1 MRRRGFTLIE
11 LLVVIAIIAALIAL
25 LLPAVQSAREAARRA
40 QCTNNLK
47 QLGLAIQSYVDAN
60 GALPPTGL
68 NSNTTTPDI
77 SLKARLLP
85 YIEQAATYAALNMSN
100 KARDPQNSTVRVAYI
115 STLLCPSDTNVP
127 NGSVTV
133 GGVSRTLGYTSYP
146 NNVGLALINGQF
158 DGPTYMLSSITSGP
172 VVTLSAISD
181 GLSNTAIFSEW
192 VRGRGS
198 PQPGSSDGPNEI
210 YNANIPTTG
219 VTLASLADSCQNS
232 TSRFMDTKG
241 ADWLIHF
248 CGEGGCY
255 SHVQTPNLKAC
266 VYNITP
272 TEGLHPTHTIVGASS
287 YHAGGVNVG
296 LLDGSVRF
304 VKDGVGRTTWWALAT
319 RSGGEVIDAG
329 SF

>member
-11 LLVVIAIIAALIAL
+11 LLVVIAIIAVLVAL
-25 LLPAVQSAREAARRA
+25 LLPAVQAAREAARRA
-40 QCTNNLK
+40 QCVNNMK
-47 QLGLAIQSYVDAN
+47 QLGLAIQSYVDAS
-60 GALPPTGL
+60 GALPPTAL

-85 YIEQAATYAALNMSN
+85 YIEQAAFYSALNMSN
-100 KARDPQNSTVRVAYI
+100 HARDPQNATVRVAHI
-115 STLLCPSDTNVP
+115 STLICPSDNNVP
-127 NGSVTV
+127 SVLTV
-133 GGVSRTLGYTSYP
+133 VGASGTIGYTSYP
-146 NNVGLALINGQF
+146 NNIGIALINGQF
-158 DGPTYMLSSITSGP
+158 DGPTYMLSSLTSGP
-172 VVTLSAISD
+172 VVTLSTISD

-198 PQPGSSDGPNEI
+198 SSPGNSDGPNEI
-210 YNANIPTTG
+210 YNANIPATG

-232 TSRFMDTKG
+232 TTRYVDTKG

-255 SHVQTPNLKAC
+255 SHAQTPNLKAC
-266 VYNITP
+266 VYNNTP
-272 TEGLHPTHTIVGASS
+272 TEGLLPYHTIVGASS
-287 YHAGGVNVG
+287 YHAGGVNMG